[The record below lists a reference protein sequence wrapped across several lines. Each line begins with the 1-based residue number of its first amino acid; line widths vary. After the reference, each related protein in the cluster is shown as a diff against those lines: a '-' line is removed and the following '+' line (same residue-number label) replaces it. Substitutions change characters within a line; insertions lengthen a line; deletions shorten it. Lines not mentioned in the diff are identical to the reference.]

1 MSFSWRKLKLFGF
14 GVMVSSLAAYVLV
27 PGVLLAQRYRVMPPR
42 PPQPGPLNNTI
53 TSQLTNQQITS
64 TQSGALGVGSGFGS
78 GAAASFSNTT
88 TQQGTQVNNPGYAI
102 SALYGI
108 NGPMGTYS
116 GNAAGGSGAGLQGG
130 FGAGGGFGGGGGF
143 SGGGG
148 FGGGGGGGLQALGG
162 GGGGGFGGGGGGMNT
177 GFMPGTTTPSGY
189 DPFNNPY
196 FQMATGSIG
205 GGGFGG
211 GGGGFQGGGFQGGG
225 GGMQFGGGGFG
236 GGFQGGGQ
244 FQGGFGGGMQF
255 GGGFGGGGGQFQGGF
270 GGGGGKLGFQGGTGI

>member
-1 MSFSWRKLKLFGF
+1 MSFSWRKLKLLGF
-14 GVMVSSLAAYVLV
+14 GVMVSSLAASILV
-27 PGVLLAQRYRVMPPR
+27 PGVSLAQRYRVMPPR
-42 PPQPGPLNNTI
+42 PPQPGPLNNTVNA
-53 TSQLTNQQITS
+53 QLANQNINFNTGSSGNTNGLGGGAS
-64 TQSGALGVGSGFGS
+64 FQSGGISGT
-78 GAAASFSNTT
+78 AQT
-88 TQQGTQVNNPGYAI
+88 TQVNTPGNII
-102 SALYGI
+102 SQLYGI
-108 NGPMGTYS
+108 NGPMGTMT
-116 GNAAGGSGAGLQGG
+116 GNASGGVQGG
-130 FGAGGGFGGGGGF
+130 FGGGGGGFQGGGF

-148 FGGGGGGGLQALGG
+148 FG

-244 FQGGFGGGMQF
+244 FQGGFGGGGMQFGGGFGGGMQF